1 MEIMD
6 VSGKNYTFCINDL
19 YGDIIPEKSSV
30 KVRILVSTHLDYMN
44 RMCSVA
50 ITIIATLIWSKY
62 SICVCIVQGRSH
74 RFGWS
79 GNNRTTFLNIK
90 RSLPKI

>member
-30 KVRILVSTHLDYMN
+30 KVRTLVSTHLDFIN
-44 RMCSVA
+44 RIYRDMKC
-50 ITIIATLIWSKY
+50 Y
-62 SICVCIVQGRSH
+62 NNYPYICVCIVYIFMCACVHLCVCIHVCVCMCMCMYVCMCVG
-74 RFGWS
+74 
-79 GNNRTTFLNIK
+79 
-90 RSLPKI
+90 